1 MRILAFL
8 YLQNPG
14 SALIVANM
22 VHFFISS
29 FLAWPP
35 FGLAWRNY
43 SHKTIMPCKHF
54 YALFLSTLYIHNPGP
69 GPGPGRPGQDQD
81 RTGPA
86 RTGQAGTRTR
96 PGPGPGQDQDQARTR
111 TRPGPA
117 RTGTRAGDH
126 AGQVYINPFEISRLW
141 RDGHGQGLALPG
153 NPAKSRTYR
162 LKAR

>member
-1 MRILAFL
+1 MLFFCPPYIFTIQDQDQDRAVQARIRTG
-8 YLQNPG
+8 QDRPG
-14 SALIVANM
+14 QD
-22 VHFFISS
+22 
-29 FLAWPP
+29 
-35 FGLAWRNY
+35 R
-43 SHKTIMPCKHF
+43 
-54 YALFLSTLYIHNPGP
+54 P
-69 GPGPGRPGQDQD
+69 GPGPGRDQD
-81 RTGPA
+81 
-86 RTGQAGTRTR
+86 QAGTRTR